1 MKATIFGAALA
12 LSCVGGALWAQ
23 DAQTL
28 ADIRQEAAVLSVE
41 INKLKR
47 ELSTTGAPN
56 TQFAGADT
64 LQRVDLMEAAL
75 ANLTAK
81 LEALEFRIDRV
92 VKDGTNQLDDLNF
105 RLCELESGC
114 DVGNLP
120 PLTPLGG
127 EAATTG
133 ASDMIVAGPGT
144 EPPMEG
150 GGEFAMTEQSD
161 FDAAKALYD
170 EGQYQ
175 ASADAFAT
183 FAQTYTG
190 GYLTAEAHYMRGE
203 ALTAAGDTA
212 NAARAYLDSFSG
224 NPEGE
229 RAPDALLKLAGA
241 LGKLGQTDKACVMY
255 GEVGTRFPGSTAA
268 SQAQT
273 EARGFGCP

>member
-64 LQRVDLMEAAL
+64 LQRVDLMEASL

-120 PLTPLGG
+120 PLSPLGG
-127 EAATTG
+127 ETASTNATDAIISGPAAG
-133 ASDMIVAGPGT
+133 VDDGSDL
-144 EPPMEG
+144 
-150 GGEFAMTEQSD
+150 AMAEQGD

-170 EGQYQ
+170 QGQYQ

-255 GEVGTRFPGSTAA
+255 NEVGARFPGSSAA
-268 SQAQT
+268 AQAPV